1 MSEQALL
8 YILKSCMRDIESLQD
23 CIFGCTLRMY
33 GDHSLHDTMTQLNSL
48 DMADMAS
55 LLNTIE
61 TKRSILNSMYGEI
74 QASISPDVSSIDSNS
89 NSNDHLHQSEST
101 NSLLF
106 PMEDVL

>member
-8 YILKSCMRDIESLQD
+8 YILKSCLSDIETLQD

-33 GDHSLHDTMTQLNSL
+33 GDHSVRDTMNQLNTL
-48 DMADMAS
+48 DMAEMTS
-55 LLNTIE
+55 LLNIIE
-61 TKRSILNSMYGEI
+61 TKRSILNSMYMDI
-74 QASISPDVSSIDSNS
+74 QIGTSPDVVSTEG
-89 NSNDHLHQSEST
+89 NDGHHLHQCEST